1 MNGFQVAAG
10 MVRQFKPDP
19 VGVTGTRDPV
29 LAVALKRDAVA
40 GGVTHPAQHIH
51 PVVGVV
57 CQVSYQVGLT
67 EFQLPPCH

>member
-1 MNGFQVAAG
+1 MT
-10 MVRQFKPDP
+10 D
-19 VGVTGTRDPV
+19 TRDPV

>member
-19 VGVTGTRDPV
+19 VGVTDT
-29 LAVALKRDAVA
+29 RDAVA